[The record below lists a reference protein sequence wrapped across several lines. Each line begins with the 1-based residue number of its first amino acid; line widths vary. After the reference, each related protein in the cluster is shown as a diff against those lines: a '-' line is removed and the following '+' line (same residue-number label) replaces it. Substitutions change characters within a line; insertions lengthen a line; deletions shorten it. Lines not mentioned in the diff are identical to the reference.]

1 MLNRLRVNNFFSI
14 FSHAILITTS
24 CLLAACG
31 GGTGSAQYSIDSS
44 GNVTAAKA
52 NLTAA
57 DGTLSTAILLSS
69 PSGNTITT
77 TITPPDPAPMGQLA
91 TSYAMTFKDEFNSFD
106 PKIWNDHVWYE
117 AANATQNY
125 TVSNGTLKIW
135 PQRDATGKFFNRTLD
150 TDGKFLQTYGYYE
163 VNAKLT
169 TGKGT
174 WPAFWLFNHIGSRRP
189 EIDIMEAYTGGGP
202 ATGWSDANLH
212 PTAYAST
219 IWLDASVLGGTKT
232 MVTSDLSAAFHTY
245 ALKWEASKQ
254 TFYFDGKEVY
264 TANVTMADPMYVMLD
279 LWFGSASGQPDSTT
293 PVGIA
298 NAYEVNYVR
307 AWKFL

>member
-1 MLNRLRVNNFFSI
+1 MLEGLRPSNLVSFCFTAGI
-14 FSHAILITTS
+14 IS
-24 CLLAACG
+24 CFTLLSGCG
-31 GGTGSAQYSIDSS
+31 GGSGSAQFSLDSS
-44 GNVTAAKA
+44 GN
-52 NLTAA
+52 LTAA
-57 DGTLSTAILLSS
+57 RANITALDGTVNTAMLLSS

-77 TITPPDPAPMGQLA
+77 TSTPPDPAPLGQVA
-91 TSYAMTFKDEFNSFD
+91 ASYAMTFKDEFTTLD
-106 PKIWNDHVWYE
+106 TAVWNDHVWYE
-117 AANATQNY
+117 TSNATKNY

-174 WPAFWLFNHIGSRRP
+174 WPAFWLFNHIGNRRP

-232 MVTSDLSAAFHTY
+232 MVTTDLSAAFHTY
-245 ALKWEASKQ
+245 ALKWEANKQ
-254 TFYFDGKEVY
+254 TFYFDGVEVY
-264 TANVTMADPMYVMLD
+264 TANVTMSDPMYIMLD
-279 LWFGSASGQPDSTT
+279 LWFGSASGLPDSTT

-298 NAYEVNYVR
+298 NSFEVNYVR
-307 AWKFL
+307 AWKFI